1 VTLKIPANGQTATA
15 YKPPVVAQS
24 RTEQKNEEAQKL
36 ADQLSGARAKS
47 PNKGLEDVIAEA
59 IKKDEADEVRDALG
73 LDIPF
78 DVNALLTKGIFEQ
91 KGMQLG
97 ENFYVDMHTL
107 GGEEDILVEM
117 LLDEIYGPLKLG
129 PIRETMKVRCTLAM
143 AITRVNNEPYPV
155 PPVDRADRITEEFRS
170 SWTKK
175 KELANFFK
183 KMQPE
188 SVKMI
193 ESVYDNLDKMGFLIP
208 GDSKKKSG

>member
-1 VTLKIPANGQTATA
+1 MTLKIPTNGQTATA
-15 YKPPVVAQS
+15 YKPPMAAQS
-24 RTEQKNEEAQKL
+24 RMEQKNEEAQKL

-78 DVNALLTKGIFEQ
+78 DVNALLTRGIFEQ
-91 KGMQLG
+91 KGMQLD

-107 GGEEDILVEM
+107 DGEEDFLAEVLV
-117 LLDEIYGPLKLG
+117 DEIYGPVKLG
-129 PIRETMKVRCTLAM
+129 PVRETAKVRCVLAM

-155 PPVDRADRITEEFRS
+155 PPVDRSARITEAFQRS
-170 SWTKK
+170 WGKK
-175 KELANFFK
+175 RDLANFFK

-188 SVKMI
+188 AVKLI
-193 ESVYDNLDKMGFLIP
+193 ETVYSNLDKMGFLIP